1 MAAQKIDPQEVRR
14 AVAQGAALLVCAYD
28 DAARTQKY
36 RLPGT
41 LSLEQF
47 QARAASLPKDH
58 QVVFY
63 CA

>member
-1 MAAQKIDPQEVRR
+1 MAAKRIDAEKVR
-14 AVAQGAALLVCAYD
+14 AAIAQNAALLVCAYD
-28 DAARTQKY
+28 DAARAQKF

-47 QARAASLPKDH
+47 EARAAKLPKDY